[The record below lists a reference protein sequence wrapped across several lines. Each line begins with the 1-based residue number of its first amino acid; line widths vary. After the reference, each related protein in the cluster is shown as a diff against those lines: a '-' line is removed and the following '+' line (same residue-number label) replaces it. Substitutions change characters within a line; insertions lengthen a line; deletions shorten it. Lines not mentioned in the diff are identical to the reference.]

1 MATTAPHPILTIDDD
16 LPTYVRFVEA
26 SVFRSLP
33 IPFPRCQEIVEGLGG
48 PPTADDLVVA
58 NSHAWPY
65 QVHPDPLGEK
75 APIIH
80 ELLMQATAAHK
91 PRGKTLTFLDFIS
104 VMQRPRTEEEEIQF
118 LAALAAM

>member
-1 MATTAPHPILTIDDD
+1 MATAAVPHPVLCIDDD
-16 LPTYVRFVEA
+16 IPTYVRFVEA

-33 IPFPRCQEIVEGLGG
+33 IPFPRCQEIAQGR

-65 QVHPDPLGEK
+65 QTHPDPLGEK